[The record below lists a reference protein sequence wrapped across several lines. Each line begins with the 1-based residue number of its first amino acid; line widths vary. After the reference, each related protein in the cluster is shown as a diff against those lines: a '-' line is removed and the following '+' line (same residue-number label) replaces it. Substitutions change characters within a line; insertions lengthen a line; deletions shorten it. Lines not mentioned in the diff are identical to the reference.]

1 MIILNY
7 QITKKSHK
15 CTFRVS
21 RTYRASG
28 AVFKVRGPPLLKWG
42 GVGGGG
48 EFGQFFPYGC
58 LEQPD
63 ILNLS

>member
-48 EFGQFFPYGC
+48 G
-58 LEQPD
+58 
-63 ILNLS
+63 NLGSSFLMAV